1 MHIYESKGEKMM
13 KETDMNIDYEKL
25 RKKLV
30 SREFIT
36 GLITGTHAQVGNCV
50 NAHNATPEQLL
61 AMARRHGINLDRYKI
76 N

>member
-1 MHIYESKGEKMM
+1 MA
-13 KETDMNIDYEKL
+13 KEADMNIDYEKL

-36 GLITGTHAQVGNCV
+36 GLVTRTHAQVGNCV
-50 NAHNATPEQLL
+50 NAHNATPEQLISI
-61 AMARRHGINLDRYKI
+61 ARRYNINLDNYKI